1 MKRAIAL
8 LLSLIMAA
16 TCFAI
21 PTFADTQEK
30 IRVACVGDSIT
41 DGDMS
46 TDRTITSYPPHLQ
59 TFLGDE
65 YEVKNFGASGHAALK
80 NVGFVQSYWKNAKYQ
95 ASLDFNPNIV
105 IIMLGT
111 NDVIDP
117 KYTDEV
123 YKADMKALIDS
134 YKALPSN
141 PEIYIATAPA
151 CYTDETNKRAERIQT
166 VLLPVQKQ
174 IAEENGC
181 KLVDINAKTQNMK
194 DYFADGLH
202 PNDAGYLK
210 FAQFMY
216 EDVFNKTLSTVT
228 VKTEQG
234 NEVCHGAQ
242 QVIANENGVAEIVT
256 GDGMKSFT
264 VTKEGKGFVGMNV
277 EIKGNTEIDCTGL
290 VLPEN
295 LAINATVTDVNGA
308 VTVAT
313 DADDA
318 TGWQSKNGFAN
329 AWLKVDFGGVKE
341 VNSAIIEWGGSNRGK
356 IDGYRIECSA
366 DGNSWV
372 EVTNPVFSYG
382 KDIDTVVFDKV
393 AAPYMRVKVDSSAK
407 NEVKINELGFFKTA
421 DEPFTPAVKYE
432 NEPPVSSSEEKEP
445 EKNNGFI
452 LYILMGVGAVA
463 IAGIAAAV
471 TVKKQKKSNSDRN
484 VIQ

>member
-1 MKRAIAL
+1 MKRAVAL
-8 LLSLIMAA
+8 LLSVVLFT
-16 TCFAI
+16 TCF
-21 PTFADTQEK
+21 TFSAYAEVPER

-46 TDRTITSYPPHLQ
+46 TDRTLTSYPPHLQ

-65 YEVKNFGASGHAALK
+65 YLVQNFGASGHAALK
-80 NVGFVQSYWKNAKYQ
+80 DVGYVQSYWKNSKYQ

-123 YKADMKALIDS
+123 YAADMKALIDS
-134 YKALPSN
+134 YKALPTN

-151 CYTDETNKRAERIQT
+151 CYTDETNNRAERIQT

-181 KLVDINAKTQNMK
+181 KIVDINAKTQNMK

-210 FAQFMY
+210 LAQFMY

-234 NEVCHGAQ
+234 NEVCHGGQ
-242 QVIANENGVAEIVT
+242 QVIADENGVAEIVT

-264 VTKEGKGFVGMNV
+264 VTKEGKGFVGMKV
-277 EIKGNTEIDCTGL
+277 EIKGNTEIDCTAL

-295 LAINATVTDVNGA
+295 LATNATVTDIDGV

-318 TGWQSKNGFAN
+318 TGWQSKNGFTN

-341 VNSAIIEWGGSNRGK
+341 VNSAIIEWGGANRGK

-366 DGNSWV
+366 DGNTWV
-372 EVTNPVFSYG
+372 EVTNPIFSYG
-382 KDIDTVVFDKV
+382 NDIDTVVFDKV

-432 NEPPVSSSEEKEP
+432 NEPPVSSEGEEGN
-445 EKNNGFI
+445 KNGGML
-452 LYILMGVGAVA
+452 LYIIMGVGAVV
-463 IAGIAAAV
+463 IAGAAAAF
-471 TVKKQKKSNSDRN
+471 TVKKQKKSDSDRN